1 MQFNINMLIV
11 IALILFYLA
20 FYLMTRTIVNKFS
33 SLDELYVRNHK
44 RLSFVLTLMKD
55 KVMGT
60 SDNIREIK
68 DIRENLILESSFVEY
83 DYPAFEK
90 VIAQEI
96 DKLSS
101 KRITRRKEA
110 SIYLGLIGTDKTR
123 IALEKA
129 LSKEMDFSVK
139 VYISNA
145 LTDIRNESSLPY
157 MLDTLLNSHKW
168 YREKAISNILD
179 FSEKFHPH
187 FLELQN
193 TRDIE
198 HIELLIKYSS
208 MNFNNDT
215 KAYLFHF
222 VNDFDDMRE
231 QLKLYYQLKNESGV
245 LQYKVDYVDFDMDKL
260 LIMACRILSDY
271 YYTEFSDSKY
281 YQNDNKIV
289 QRNAFWALSKVSS
302 TENFKLLMS
311 YLEDDFH
318 EKTIISV
325 LTQMTISNPRFLYLL
340 EESFEVERDDV
351 IRSRMTQVLSNKVEY
366 YILKLNTK
374 NDHRSKKILVEL
386 LKNNKIN
393 ELIGFLNVNRDLDI
407 ENRLLEIIR
416 ETIDK
421 HGDVAREFRRY
432 LAPRL
437 VDKLH
442 MEMINAERENHI
454 HKRDKKLITVVVVFT
469 ILSIVVFPIV
479 FTLSNMDMLQA
490 GAYRSMLK
498 QFVINFNYT
507 LAYYSLSIN
516 AVYMSLLVLSYV
528 NVKKQARLWRIK
540 NVSMMFRDKMIPSI
554 SIIAPAYN
562 EELTVVESARSLLNL
577 NYPDYEVIIVND
589 GSKDETLLKLIE
601 EFNLVRVD
609 YYYKN
614 SLNTAPIRGIYR
626 NPSLPRMIVV
636 DKSNGGK
643 ADALN
648 AGINVANKTYFCGID
663 ADSLLET
670 DALLKLASLTLD
682 ESVETPALGGNIFP
696 INGCKVD
703 KGYISEI
710 QIPKNN
716 LARFQTIEYIRAF
729 MAGRLGWQQINSLL
743 IISGAFGLFRK
754 DRVINVGG
762 YMTEKGQYKKDTVG
776 EDMEL
781 VVRITR
787 MMHEARASFKILYA
801 FNANCWTEVPED
813 IKSLRGQRFRWHRGL
828 IDILY
833 YHKKMI
839 FNKHYDR
846 TGLVAMPYFV
856 IFEAIGPM
864 IEIQGYI
871 MVVLAAYLGILDK
884 NIAILLFVSTILMGI
899 IVSLAALLIAERET
913 HYFKL
918 KDLLILICYA
928 IVENF
933 GPRQLFSFWRIQ
945 GLFSVV
951 FGNGGWGQIRRL
963 GVKNE

>member
-1 MQFNINMLIV
+1 MQLNINMLIV
-11 IALILFYLA
+11 LALLLFYLA
-20 FYLMTRTIVNKFS
+20 FYLMTRTIVNKFT

-55 KVMGT
+55 KVIGT

-68 DIRENLILESSFVEY
+68 DIRENLILESSFIEY
-83 DYPAFEK
+83 DNPEFEK
-90 VIAQEI
+90 VIEQEI
-96 DKLSS
+96 VKLSS
-101 KRITRRKEA
+101 KQITRRKEA

-123 IALEKA
+123 LALEDA
-129 LSKEMDFSVK
+129 LPMEKDFSVK

-145 LTDIRNESSLPY
+145 LTDIRNEASLTY
-157 MLDTLLNSHKW
+157 MIHTILNSHKW
-168 YREKAISNILD
+168 YREKAISNILE
-179 FSEKFHPH
+179 FSDKFHDH
-187 FLELQN
+187 FLRLQD
-193 TRDIE
+193 TKDIE

-208 MNFNNDT
+208 INFNNDT
-215 KAYLFHF
+215 KSYLFHF
-222 VNDFDDMRE
+222 VNDFDDIRN
-231 QLKLYYQLKNESGV
+231 QLKLYYQFKNESGV
-245 LQYKVDYVDFDMDKL
+245 VQYKVEYVDHDMNQL

-271 YYTEFSDSKY
+271 YYNEFSEIKY
-281 YQNDNKIV
+281 YQNKNKMI
-289 QRNAFWALSKVSS
+289 QRNAFWAISKINA
-302 TENFKLLMS
+302 TDHFKLLMS
-311 YLEDDFH
+311 YLDNDFH

-340 EESFEVERDDV
+340 EDSFELEVNPV
-351 IRSRMTQVLSNKVEY
+351 IRGRMIQVLSNKIEY

-374 NDHRSKKILVEL
+374 NDYRSEKILVEL
-386 LKNNKIN
+386 LKNNRIN

-407 ENRLLEIIR
+407 ENRLVEIIHQNIA
-416 ETIDK
+416 EN
-421 HGDVAREFRRY
+421 GDVAKEFRTY

-437 VDKLH
+437 VKKLH
-442 MEMINAERENHI
+442 METIADERKSRV
-454 HKRDKKLITVVVVFT
+454 HKRDKKLIRVVIVFT
-469 ILSIVVFPIV
+469 VLSIVVFPVI
-479 FTLSNMDMLQA
+479 FILNNMEMLQA

-498 QFVINFNYT
+498 QFVINFNYA

-516 AVYMSLLVLSYV
+516 AIYISLLILSYI

-554 SIIAPAYN
+554 SIVAPAYN

-609 YYYKN
+609 YHYNK

-626 NPSLPRMIVV
+626 NPSLPRMVVV

-663 ADSLLET
+663 ADSLLEN
-670 DALLKLASLTLD
+670 DALLKIASLTLD

-703 KGYISEI
+703 KGHISEI
-710 QIPKNN
+710 RIPDNT

-729 MAGRLGWQQINSLL
+729 MAGRLGWQQLNSLL

-754 DRVINVGG
+754 DRVINIGG

-787 MMHEARASFKILYA
+787 MMHEAGASFKILYA

-813 IKSLRGQRFRWHRGL
+813 LKSLRSQRVRWHRGL

-839 FNKHYDR
+839 FNKRYDR

-856 IFEAIGPM
+856 VFEAIGPM

-871 MVVLAAYLGILDK
+871 MVVLAVYLGILDR
-884 NIAILLFVSTILMGI
+884 NIAMLLFVSTILMGT
-899 IVSLAALLIAERET
+899 IVSLTALLIAERET

-918 KDLLILICYA
+918 KDLLILIVYA
-928 IVENF
+928 IIENF

-945 GLFSVV
+945 GLFSIV
-951 FGNGGWGQIRRL
+951 FGKGGWGHIRRL